1 MSTNDKDIMA
11 ELAELKSS
19 VATLDK
25 ELRDLKKGVYD
36 RLNVLLE
43 RIMELGAAVESG
55 R

>member
-19 VATLDK
+19 VATMDK
-25 ELRDLKKGVYD
+25 ELRDLKQGVYE
-36 RLNVLLE
+36 RIKVLHD